1 MDRLHWWRC
10 PLIKNNSYTRTS
22 KKIPRT
28 KEEIK
33 QFYCDRYS
41 YYKNLV
47 INEIEKTPLS
57 LLLDSSLITATQ
69 NKKYTI
75 KVIQCG
81 DYYQVYRYNNVR
93 LRKDKTQEKII
104 NTKNKEYIYTDMLIS
119 PKNYQNK
126 PSRGVVEQKNIDRSK
141 FQLQRLIKANEK
153 EFKTFITLTF
163 AENISDIKKANDK
176 FRSWRTKIKS
186 IYKDFRYVC
195 VPEFQKR
202 GAVHYHLL
210 TNLEIDE
217 YYHYTRRSKKTKAK
231 LIVPQEGTKS
241 QYDVKYWPNGFT
253 SVFSMNNI
261 NVIGYLSKYMT
272 KDIDNRLFGHRRYF
286 YSNNLIK
293 PNEIYI
299 DLSNDSEFNLIADIM
314 SNCNIAYEKTY
325 LDMFGE
331 VVDFVEYKSV
341 IGENS
346 PRANNG
352 LKKSHNIYY
361 VNLLVYN

>member
-1 MDRLHWWRC
+1 MTRSNSFTRSS
-10 PLIKNNSYTRTS
+10 KN
-22 KKIPRT
+22 IPRT

-33 QFYCDRYS
+33 QFNYDKYS

-47 INEIEKTPLS
+47 NNEIDKTSLS
-57 LLLDSSLITATQ
+57 LLLDSSLITETQ

-93 LRKDKTQEKII
+93 IHKDKTQEKIK
-104 NTKNKEYIYTDMLIS
+104 NLKNKDFIYTDMLIT

-141 FQLQRLIKANEK
+141 FQLQRLIKSNES

-163 AENISDIKKANDK
+163 ADNVTDIDIANKK
-176 FRSWRTKIKS
+176 FHSWRVKIKS

-210 TNLEIDE
+210 TNLEIDKD
-217 YYHYTRRSKKTKAK
+217 YHYIRRGKNTKSK

-253 SVFSMNNI
+253 SVFSMDNI

-286 YSNNLIK
+286 YSNNLIR
-293 PNEIYI
+293 PNEMYI
-299 DLSNDSEFNLIADIM
+299 NLSNDSEFNIIADIM

-325 LDMFGE
+325 LDMFGD
-331 VVDFVEYKSV
+331 VVDFVEYKAV

-346 PRANNG
+346 PRAKNG
-352 LKKSHNIYY
+352 FKNSYNIYY
-361 VNLLVYN
+361 VNLLV